1 VAHFNRGTEVFRG
14 RSNSIPTST
23 AGTQALDTVPALY
36 DVFGRSYYA
45 GVKLKF

>member
-1 VAHFNRGTEVFRG
+1 VDNILDSDPPMF
-14 RSNSIPTST
+14 PTST